1 MTENKNWW
9 SRLKDGL
16 KKTSDKLEDGLKNVF
31 VRKRLDQETLDELE
45 DLLILSDM
53 GVELASNL
61 TTALAKE
68 KLDKDITVE
77 EVKEF
82 LADRITEI
90 VTPYALPLTL
100 TNSKPHVILV
110 IGVNGSGKTTTI
122 GKLAK
127 QWTDLG
133 KKVRLVAGDTFRA
146 AAVEQLQVWA
156 QRVGIPI
163 SVGAPNADAAGL
175 AFDALTQAKSE
186 SCDVLI
192 IDTAGRLHNKAGL
205 MDELKKISRVLQ
217 KMDAAY
223 PHDILLVLDATTGQN
238 AHAQVQT
245 FKEMVGV
252 TGLIVTKL
260 DGTAKGG
267 VVVSL
272 CSKYNLPI
280 HAIGVGESL
289 EDLRPFTAE
298 EFARTLVGIDSI
310 SD

>member
-1 MTENKNWW
+1 MTEIKNWW
-9 SRLKDGL
+9 SRLKEGL

-82 LADRITEI
+82 LADRIIEI

-127 QWTDLG
+127 QSTDLG

-217 KMDAAY
+217 KMDTAY
-223 PHDILLVLDATTGQN
+223 PHDVLLVLDATTGQN

-245 FKEMVGV
+245 FKEMIGV

-272 CSKYNLPI
+272 SSKYNLPI

-310 SD
+310 RD